1 MQTPKGQGQVA
12 ASVISEVDIFG
23 VDRRVREYKIV
34 EAHCDVAGPTL
45 RRVGV
50 LPLRTPHIQA
60 ASRRWYDTIGVF
72 LLSIRQDPI
81 GISCREVETQTIRR
95 KFTNVLSGE
104 CYFAKKYQKN
114 PLLPKA
120 TLKKPEQKTAPWYF
134 RWKNKTFCGA
144 RVKHEL
150 YATNAICLR
159 HHPDLQS
166 IFTEVGTVG
175 NVPESIHTSQQAN
188 PSFQVF

>member
-1 MQTPKGQGQVA
+1 MQTPKGEGQVA
-12 ASVISEVDIFG
+12 ASSISEADIFG
-23 VDRRVREYKIV
+23 GDRRVREYKIV
-34 EAHCDVAGPTL
+34 EAHCDVARPTL

-72 LLSIRQDPI
+72 WLSIRQDPI

-120 TLKKPEQKTAPWYF
+120 TLKKPEQKQSPGIFAE
-134 RWKNKTFCGA
+134 KTN
-144 RVKHEL
+144 L
-150 YATNAICLR
+150 LR
-159 HHPDLQS
+159 GKGQTWNWSH
-166 IFTEVGTVG
+166 
-175 NVPESIHTSQQAN
+175 
-188 PSFQVF
+188 